1 MLIEDIQ
8 SFNVVMPQ
16 LMQYIKSRNYNINE
30 FFIKFELPLQY
41 MVIQEFLFIHYD
53 LMLMITPQ
61 VIGIKHWIDPNDAYE
76 HIVYAE
82 KVIDTKTKLNHCY
95 TKLIVE
101 AFKYIEKRPF

>member
-1 MLIEDIQ
+1 
-8 SFNVVMPQ
+8 
-16 LMQYIKSRNYNINE
+16 
-30 FFIKFELPLQY
+30 
-41 MVIQEFLFIHYD
+41 
-53 LMLMITPQ
+53 MITPQ